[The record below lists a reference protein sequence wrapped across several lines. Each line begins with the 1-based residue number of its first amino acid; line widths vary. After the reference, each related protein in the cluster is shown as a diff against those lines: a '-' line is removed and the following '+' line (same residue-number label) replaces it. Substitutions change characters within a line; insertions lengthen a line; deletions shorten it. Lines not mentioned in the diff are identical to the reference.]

1 MKISINL
8 FTKCPYTGNPKTR
21 LSSFFTKSERTF
33 ISEYLLTSIIDE
45 VGKLS
50 LHDISR
56 NIHVY
61 PDISKRFVN
70 SLNNLN
76 DFNLIRQRGRNLNMR
91 MLNCIKEQAQQARK
105 VLLFGSDIPGLTSKI
120 IEDGLRRLDS
130 HDAVIGPAT
139 DGGYYLIGFKNF
151 HEKYTHSIN
160 LQPENI
166 RSSLNNNKLMFS
178 ELEQLSDIDCPNDL
192 LVI

>member
-1 MKISINL
+1 MNISINL

-21 LSSFFTKSERTF
+21 LSSLFTKSERTF
-33 ISEYLLTSIIDE
+33 ISKYLLTSIIDE

-61 PDISKRFVN
+61 PDVSKRFIN
-70 SLNNLN
+70 SFKNLN

-91 MLNCIKEQAQQARK
+91 MLNCIKEQAQQAEK

-120 IEDGLRRLDS
+120 IENGLRLLDS

-166 RSSLNNNKLMFS
+166 RGSLSNNKLIFS
-178 ELEQLSDIDCPNDL
+178 ELEQLSDIDYPNDL
-192 LVI
+192 LII

>member
-70 SLNNLN
+70 SLKNLN

-91 MLNCIKEQAQQARK
+91 MLNCIKEQAQQAGK
-105 VLLFGSDIPGLTSKI
+105 VLLFGSDIPALTSEI
-120 IEDGLRRLDS
+120 IQDGIMKLDS
-130 HDAVIGPAT
+130 HDAIIGPAT
-139 DGGYYLIGFKNF
+139 DGGYYLIGFKDFPEN
-151 HEKYTHSIN
+151 YLQSIN
-160 LQPENI
+160 LQPESI
-166 RSSLNNNKLMFS
+166 RDSLSNKKIEFT
-178 ELEQLSDIDCPNDL
+178 ELEVLSDIDHPADL

>member
-1 MKISINL
+1 
-8 FTKCPYTGNPKTR
+8 
-21 LSSFFTKSERTF
+21 
-33 ISEYLLTSIIDE
+33 
-45 VGKLS
+45 
-50 LHDISR
+50 
-56 NIHVY
+56 
-61 PDISKRFVN
+61 
-70 SLNNLN
+70 
-76 DFNLIRQRGRNLNMR
+76 MR

-139 DGGYYLIGFKNF
+139 DGGYYLIGFRNF
-151 HEKYTHSIN
+151 HEKYMHSIN